1 MHLKMNNYTG
11 VHLKTNA
18 SLFIKIKTISKE
30 IAKIA
35 NIIYFL
41 KAVFRFF
48 K

>member
-1 MHLKMNNYTG
+1 MNNYTG
-11 VHLKTNA
+11 VRLKMNT
-18 SLFIKIKTISKE
+18 SLFIKIKMISKE

-35 NIIYFL
+35 NIMYFL